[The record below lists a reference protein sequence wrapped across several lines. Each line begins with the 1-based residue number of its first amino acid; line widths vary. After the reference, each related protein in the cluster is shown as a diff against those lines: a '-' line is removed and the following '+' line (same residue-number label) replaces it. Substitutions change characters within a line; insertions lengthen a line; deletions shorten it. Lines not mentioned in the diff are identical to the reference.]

1 MAESLAG
8 RTALVTG
15 AGMGIG
21 RAVALAFAQAGANVV
36 VADVNG
42 DAGAETVGVIGAAKA
57 LFLACDVSKENDVK
71 AMVESAVERFG
82 RLDYACNNAGIHP
95 LEMATP
101 LTHTDES
108 LWYRIMDVNLKSVFL
123 CMKYE
128 LQHMERQGSGAIVNT
143 ASLAGL
149 LCEPGFPLYT
159 TCKHGVVGL
168 TKAAAFE
175 YIRKGIRINAV
186 CPAPVDTPMLRAAPK
201 EVLDGLAALL
211 PMGRVASA
219 EEVAGAIM
227 YLCSDVAA
235 CQTGICLP
243 VDGGA
248 MLV

>member
-1 MAESLAG
+1 MAESMAG
-8 RTALVTG
+8 KTALVTG

-21 RAVALAFAQAGANVV
+21 QAVALAFARAGANVV
-36 VADVNG
+36 VADI
-42 DAGAETVGVIGAAKA
+42 DATAGAKTVDLMGSAAA
-57 LFLACDVSKENDVK
+57 QFLACDVSSEKDVE
-71 AMVESAVERFG
+71 AMVEGTLERFG

-95 LEMATP
+95 QEMATP
-101 LTHTDES
+101 LTDTDES

-128 LQHMERQGSGAIVNT
+128 LRSMEKQGAGAIVNT

-168 TKAAAFE
+168 TKAAAWE
-175 YIRKGIRINAV
+175 YLKKGIRINAV
-186 CPAPVDTPMLRAAPK
+186 CPAPVDTPMLRAAPQH
-201 EVLDGLAALL
+201 VLDCLSALL
-211 PMGRVASA
+211 PMGRVARA
-219 EEVAGAIM
+219 EEVAGAVM
-227 YLCSDVAA
+227 YLCSEAA
-235 CQTGICLP
+235 TYQTGICLP